1 MTGTIIDSGDGVTH
15 VVPIVNGYVVGPA
28 IQSMPLAGSTITSF
42 IEKRLEERGE
52 TMLQNKKLP
61 ICRCGTGRML
71 QGTVG
76 PSTSQ

>member
-1 MTGTIIDSGDGVTH
+1 MTH